1 MNEKNFINLL
11 PGFSMGITRALIS
24 HPFEI
29 LKIQTQLGIKRTFNF
44 SLYKGVSYSV
54 AANGLERAIQFYFF
68 EKFKNNN
75 TRFESSFKSSL
86 ISTAISF
93 PYSVLLLK
101 RIVSNNSTNFNKNI
115 FIKSCSIEY
124 TRNLIGSTIFLYTYD
139 YLKHNTNLFFIPPI
153 GATSSVWLLTYP
165 LDSLKNKI
173 INDGKIPKLNLN
185 LYKGIQYPLL
195 RSLPSSVIGMYVY
208 EKVKEYI
215 NESKYKNL

>member
-1 MNEKNFINLL
+1 MSEKDYLNFL

-29 LKIQTQLGIKRTFNF
+29 LKIQSQLGIKRTFNL

-54 AANGLERAIQFYFF
+54 VANGLERGIQFYFF

-75 TRFESSFKSSL
+75 NRFESSLKSSL

-101 RIVSNNSTNFNKNI
+101 RIVSKDSTNFNKNI
-115 FIKSCSIEY
+115 FLKSCSIEY
-124 TRNLIGSTIFLYTYD
+124 TRNLIGSTIFLYAYD
-139 YLKHNTNLFFIPPI
+139 YLKHNTNLFFIAPI

-165 LDSLKNKI
+165 MDAVKNKI
-173 INDGKIPKLNLN
+173 INDGKVPKLSLN

-208 EKVKEYI
+208 ENVKEYI
-215 NESKYKNL
+215 NKKIL